1 LPRKKT
7 FKATRTNAL
16 ATSAS
21 KRELEQEKFPFEGA
35 EEEFSI
41 VNPGVEKPA
50 LEVVPKNLPKG

>member
-7 FKATRTNAL
+7 FKATRTIAL

-21 KRELEQEKFPFEGA
+21 RRELEREEFPFEGA

-41 VNPGVEKPA
+41 VNSGVEKA
-50 LEVVPKNLPKG
+50 AVEVVPKNLPKG

>member
-7 FKATRTNAL
+7 FKATRTNAQ
-16 ATSAS
+16 AASAS
-21 KRELEQEKFPFEGA
+21 RRELEQEEFPFGA